1 MVWTAETRA
10 KVGALGLGARLTDA
24 QWAVFAEFLPPP
36 KTGGRPAKT
45 DRRLA
50 LDGILHVLRSGC
62 QWRMLP
68 PQFPPW
74 QTVYGL
80 FRTWTKAAVWDQA
93 LGTLRER
100 ARAAAGRN
108 PQPSAA
114 IIDSQSVKT
123 TEKGGSA
130 GMTPA
135 RS

>member
-24 QWAVFAEFLPPP
+24 QWVVFAEFLPPP

-50 LDGILHVLRSGC
+50 LDGILHVRRSGC
-62 QWRMLP
+62 QWRLLP
-68 PQFPPW
+68 AMFPPW

-80 FRTWTKAAVWDQA
+80 FRAWTKAGVWDQA
-93 LGTLRER
+93 LCALRER

-108 PQPSAA
+108 PQPSVA

-130 GMTPA
+130 VTTPA
-135 RS
+135 RR